1 MIPDELRHA
10 FPEPD
15 ERFQACV
22 RRTLDALAQ
31 EDAQKER
38 LPMKRTH
45 LRVGVLVAVAVLLL
59 STIGVAAAS
68 LRYGVFDF
76 LRGADGSPAALP
88 EASALVQT
96 EIPQTEV
103 TQAGAPAAETAFSL
117 REAVYDGGAVHMV
130 VEARPASEEVLLI
143 GPDCLLTDPV
153 SDLGISGE
161 ESIAEYAAA
170 NGKTEI
176 RSVQIVDTGAATGG
190 EGVVQSLEYRLE
202 GDGTLVFIASGSVAD
217 GAATLPVDLVCITYP
232 VLADGNYDVEN
243 GTQTDLTFSLE
254 RTDAGQDSRTF
265 STPAAFAGCGV
276 TVERATLTASPM
288 GIYYTL
294 ECAVTDETAFA
305 AAQEG
310 LFFRFLDAD
319 GEEIPLAPAIG
330 SQVSAPEGG
339 RFTQEGALAASESL
353 PDALTIQAY
362 DAMTKEVYD
371 TQTLR

>member
-22 RRTLDALAQ
+22 RRTLQTLSQ

-38 LPMKRTH
+38 LPMKRAK
-45 LRVGVLVAVAVLLL
+45 LRVGALVAAAVLLL
-59 STIGVAAAS
+59 STVGVAAAS

-76 LRGADGSPAALP
+76 LRQADGSPAVLP
-88 EASALVQT
+88 EATALVQT
-96 EIPQTEV
+96 EVPQTEV
-103 TQAGAPAAETAFSL
+103 PQTAGAAKTAFSL

-130 VEARPASEEVLLI
+130 IEARPADDHVLLI
-143 GPDCLLTDPV
+143 GPDCLLTEPASTLGV
-153 SDLGISGE
+153 SDEGT
-161 ESIAEYAAA
+161 IAEYAAA

-176 RSVQIVDTGAATGG
+176 RSVSLVDTAASTGG

-202 GDGTLVFIASGSVAD
+202 GDGTLVFIASGSIAD

-232 VLADGNYDVEN
+232 VLPDGNYDVEN
-243 GTQTDLTFSLE
+243 GTQTDLTFSLQ
-254 RTDAGQDSRTF
+254 RTDAGQDSHTF
-265 STPAAFAGCGV
+265 STPAVFSGCGV

-294 ECAVTDETAFA
+294 ECAVTDETAYA
-305 AAQEG
+305 AAEEG
-310 LFFRFLDAD
+310 LFFRFLDVD
-319 GEEIPLAPAIG
+319 GEEIPLAPSIG
-330 SQVSAPEGG
+330 SQVSAPEDG
-339 RFTQEGALAASESL
+339 RFTQEGALAASVAL
-353 PDALTIQAY
+353 PDALTIQAF
-362 DAMTKEVYD
+362 DSESKEVYD

>member
-1 MIPDELRHA
+1 M
-10 FPEPD
+10 
-15 ERFQACV
+15 
-22 RRTLDALAQ
+22 
-31 EDAQKER
+31 
-38 LPMKRTH
+38 
-45 LRVGVLVAVAVLLL
+45 
-59 STIGVAAAS
+59 
-68 LRYGVFDF
+68 
-76 LRGADGSPAALP
+76 
-88 EASALVQT
+88 QT
-96 EIPQTEV
+96 EIPQTAV
-103 TQAGAPAAETAFSL
+103 PQAGAPAAETAFSL

-254 RTDAGQDSRTF
+254 RTDAGPDSRTF

>member
-1 MIPDELRHA
+1 
-10 FPEPD
+10 
-15 ERFQACV
+15 
-22 RRTLDALAQ
+22 
-31 EDAQKER
+31 
-38 LPMKRTH
+38 MKRTH

-96 EIPQTEV
+96 EIPQTAV
-103 TQAGAPAAETAFSL
+103 PQAGAPAAETAFSL

-130 VEARPASEEVLLI
+130 VEARPASDEVLLI

-153 SDLGISGE
+153 SDLGVSGE

-319 GEEIPLAPAIG
+319 GEELPLAPAIG

>member
-22 RRTLDALAQ
+22 RRTLQTLSQ

-38 LPMKRTH
+38 FLMKRAK
-45 LRVGVLVAVAVLLL
+45 LRVGVLVAAAVLLL
-59 STIGVAAAS
+59 STVGVAAAS

-76 LRGADGSPAALP
+76 LRQADGSPAVLP
-88 EASALVQT
+88 EATALVQT
-96 EIPQTEV
+96 EVPQTEV
-103 TQAGAPAAETAFSL
+103 PQTEGAAETAFSL

-130 VEARPASEEVLLI
+130 IEARPAGDHVLLI
-143 GPDCLLTDPV
+143 GPDCLLTEPASTLGV
-153 SDLGISGE
+153 SDEGT
-161 ESIAEYAAA
+161 IAEYAAA

-176 RSVQIVDTGAATGG
+176 RSVSLVDTAASTGG
-190 EGVVQSLEYRLE
+190 EGIVQSLEYRLE
-202 GDGTLVFIASGSVAD
+202 GDGTLVFIASGSVSG
-217 GAATLPVDLVCITYP
+217 GAATLPVDIVCVTYP
-232 VLADGNYDVEN
+232 VLPDGNYDVEN

-254 RTDAGQDSRTF
+254 RTDAGQDSHTF

-294 ECAVTDETAFA
+294 ECAVTDETAYA
-305 AAQEG
+305 AAEEG
-310 LFFRFLDAD
+310 LFFRFLDVD
-319 GEEIPLAPAIG
+319 GEEIPLAPSIG
-330 SQVSAPEGG
+330 SQVSAPEDG
-339 RFTQEGALAASESL
+339 RFTQEGALAASVAL

>member
-45 LRVGVLVAVAVLLL
+45 LRVGVLIAVAVLLL

-130 VEARPASEEVLLI
+130 VEARPASDEVLLI

-232 VLADGNYDVEN
+232 GPGRRQLRRGKRHADRPHLLPGAHGRGPGLPHLLHAGRVRRLRRDGGARDAHRLAHGNLLHPGVRRDGMKRPLPPRRR
-243 GTQTDLTFSLE
+243 GCSSASWT
-254 RTDAGQDSRTF
+254 RTAR
-265 STPAAFAGCGV
+265 
-276 TVERATLTASPM
+276 RSP
-288 GIYYTL
+288 L
-294 ECAVTDETAFA
+294 
-305 AAQEG
+305 
-310 LFFRFLDAD
+310 R
-319 GEEIPLAPAIG
+319 PP
-330 SQVSAPEGG
+330 SAP
-339 RFTQEGALAASESL
+339 R
-353 PDALTIQAY
+353 
-362 DAMTKEVYD
+362 
-371 TQTLR
+371 